1 MNVLGTHGEEL
12 DVRMIWLLFS
22 VEEEAE
28 RDAGNNVM
36 TGCLVEA
43 YSRYKHTVTS
53 LRALYL
59 NNTSYQQVIQENEVK
74 ALACKC
80 HGNSPG
86 VS

>member
-1 MNVLGTHGEEL
+1 MNVLGTHREEEL

-59 NNTSYQQVIQENEVK
+59 NIPP
-74 ALACKC
+74 C
-80 HGNSPG
+80 
-86 VS
+86 

>member
-22 VEEEAE
+22 IEEVAE
-28 RDAGNNVM
+28 RDAANNVM

-43 YSRYKHTVTS
+43 YSRYKHTVTR

-59 NNTSYQQVIQENEVK
+59 NMKLSCLIT
-74 ALACKC
+74 
-80 HGNSPG
+80 
-86 VS
+86 